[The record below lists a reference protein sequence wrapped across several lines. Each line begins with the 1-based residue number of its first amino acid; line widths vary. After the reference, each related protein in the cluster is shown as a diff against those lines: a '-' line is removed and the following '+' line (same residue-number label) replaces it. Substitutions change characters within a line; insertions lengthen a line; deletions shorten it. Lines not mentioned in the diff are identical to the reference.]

1 MDGKEFFRQ
10 VRSVKLL
17 LSNLTV
23 KDLQINMTWREKI
36 KFHVL
41 NNKDEAKTV
50 IYIIELNLHLHYET
64 IQNSY

>member
-1 MDGKEFFRQ
+1 
-10 VRSVKLL
+10 LL